1 MASKSGVAINRSVLI
16 LIAILVIAVGSVSLY
31 LSSSPQSSQD
41 KLNNATGTS
50 SSSNHTQPIEEL
62 RGRVTLSGA
71 WALYPMAVVWG
82 EEFQKLHPN
91 VKVEVSAGGAGK
103 GMADA
108 LGGLVDIGMV
118 SRDIDPAEVAKGAYP
133 VAVTKDAV
141 IATINANNPVLND
154 LLSKGIT
161 REVFIGIF
169 IDGTIKTWGE
179 AVGRPEIKD
188 EIHVYTRSDAAGAP
202 EIWAKYLGKKQEDLN
217 GIGVYGD
224 PGVLATVQKDPLGIG
239 YNNYNYV
246 FDIKS
251 GLPVPGVKIAPFDI
265 DRDGKVDA
273 KEDISTRAK
282 TVQAIKSGVFPHPPA
297 RVEYFVTKDKPTGL
311 EKEFIKWLLI
321 EGQKFVDEV
330 GYIELSKESL
340 DDSLR
345 KVE

>member
-1 MASKSGVAINRSVLI
+1 MSSKTTFARSRSKFILATILI
-16 LIAILVIAVGSVSLY
+16 LAIGLVSLY
-31 LSSSPQSSQD
+31 LASPPQPSQD
-41 KLNNATGTS
+41 KSKGTTS
-50 SSSNHTQPIEEL
+50 ISSNTTSAQPLEEL
-62 RGRVTLSGA
+62 QGQVTLSGA
-71 WALYPMAVVWG
+71 WALYPMTVVWG

-133 VAVTKDAV
+133 IAVTKDAV
-141 IATINANNPVLND
+141 VATINSKNPVLND
-154 LLSKGIT
+154 IETRGVT

-179 AVGRPEIKD
+179 VVGRPEIKD

-202 EIWAKYLGKKQEDLN
+202 EIWAKYLGKKQENLK

-224 PGVLATVQKDPLGIG
+224 PGVLAAVQKDPLGIG

-246 FDIKS
+246 FDMKS
-251 GLPVPGVKIAPFDI
+251 GLPIAGVKIAPFDV
-265 DRDGKVDA
+265 DKNGKVDSN
-273 KEDISTRAK
+273 EDISTKAK

-297 RVEYFVTKDKPTGL
+297 RVEYFVTKDRPSGL
-311 EKEFIKWLLI
+311 EKEFIKWVLI
-321 EGQKFVDEV
+321 EGQRFVDEA
-330 GYIELSKESL
+330 GYIELPKETV

-345 KVE
+345 RVG